1 MKIQLLSII
10 IVILIGS
17 YTLQAQQKFTEVSAA
32 AGINHAFKIDL
43 ATFGGGACVIDFD
56 NDGFE
61 DVYITGGVVPDVLYR
76 NNGDGTF
83 TDIHEKA
90 GFDRTYTTYT
100 QGVTAADINRD
111 GFKDLLITTM
121 NFLDERRTIAP
132 NLLYL
137 NNGNGTFREV
147 TKEWALEDYRVNSM
161 SATFGDINADGYPD
175 LYVSNYFSNST
186 TGISIYNEQTI
197 TNSFQ
202 PSIDF
207 LFINVGGQRF
217 VDARTFYGLDYVGF
231 GFQGAFTDY
240 DNDGDLDLYVVNDFG
255 FKSTTNLMFRNEY
268 PKRKFTN
275 RTLQLALNYGMNA
288 MGIAQADYNFDGYMD
303 YFVTN
308 LGTSLLSMNQQGQGK
323 PFLDQTVQ
331 TGLAIPTIYDSLYL
345 GPPVSWGANF
355 FDYDHDTD
363 MDLFV
368 CNGALNPTI
377 RPNPNF
383 FFEYENGKYKQVAKE
398 VGLQDYKIGRGSVVF
413 DYDNDGDLDLL
424 VVNQVPRDPSGE
436 LLNARCLLYR
446 NDAPKGNWLKI
457 SLQGVE
463 ADRNGLGSRVEV
475 EVDGKLLL
483 REIEGGSSHASQN
496 STIAHFGLGNAKEVN
511 TLTVK
516 WIGGKQQVLQ
526 KVAANQHLI
535 IKENMDDSDSKVV
548 KKNELIASPTTFS
561 DQLFLTYELEEETP
575 MEINILD
582 SQGRMIER
590 LVQFEQPISMGIWE
604 WQVPQNLTSG
614 VYIFQLKTPK
624 AVIAT
629 RAIKF

>member
-1 MKIQLLSII
+1 
-10 IVILIGS
+10 
-17 YTLQAQQKFTEVSAA
+17 
-32 AGINHAFKIDL
+32 
-43 ATFGGGACVIDFD
+43 
-56 NDGFE
+56 
-61 DVYITGGVVPDVLYR
+61 
-76 NNGDGTF
+76 
-83 TDIHEKA
+83 
-90 GFDRTYTTYT
+90 
-100 QGVTAADINRD
+100 
-111 GFKDLLITTM
+111 
-121 NFLDERRTIAP
+121 
-132 NLLYL
+132 
-137 NNGNGTFREV
+137 
-147 TKEWALEDYRVNSM
+147 
-161 SATFGDINADGYPD
+161 
-175 LYVSNYFSNST
+175 
-186 TGISIYNEQTI
+186 
-197 TNSFQ
+197 
-202 PSIDF
+202 
-207 LFINVGGQRF
+207 
-217 VDARTFYGLDYVGF
+217 
-231 GFQGAFTDY
+231 
-240 DNDGDLDLYVVNDFG
+240 
-255 FKSTTNLMFRNEY
+255 
-268 PKRKFTN
+268 
-275 RTLQLALNYGMNA
+275 
-288 MGIAQADYNFDGYMD
+288 
-303 YFVTN
+303 
-308 LGTSLLSMNQQGQGK
+308 
-323 PFLDQTVQ
+323 
-331 TGLAIPTIYDSLYL
+331 
-345 GPPVSWGANF
+345 
-355 FDYDHDTD
+355 